1 MESICE
7 DVASFSRLCAAGEI
21 PKREQRRA
29 MSMRFY
35 FETWANVPS
44 ESGFL
49 TGYDLVLHYRA
60 GLEIAILISHTH
72 AIAFNRIHVASR
84 VLC

>member
-49 TGYDLVLHYRA
+49 TGYDMVLRYRA
-60 GLEIAILISHTH
+60 GLEIAILIS
-72 AIAFNRIHVASR
+72 RD
-84 VLC
+84 CCGGD